1 MDTEY
6 KRILSEIVQ
15 IDDDSA
21 FERLLIQNRIMLL
34 LERFF
39 TRIYY
44 KMSDMH
50 FDVKLSNEDI
60 NRIKMIERELVKDF
74 STEPPGITKLA
85 RLAAMSPSKLKN
97 SFKEIYGL

>member
-60 NRIKMIERELVKDF
+60 NRIK
-74 STEPPGITKLA
+74 S
-85 RLAAMSPSKLKN
+85 
-97 SFKEIYGL
+97 